1 MKCHVV
7 VTGASR
13 GIGFAVAHRFAQE
26 GHHLAIVAR
35 NAGDL
40 THAKEQLLSAGA
52 AAVHTVVADLSSPKQ
67 IAQSVTTIQ
76 SIFGQVHVLV
86 NNAGLFLGGTMMGE
100 PAGQFQH
107 LMNTNVL
114 SAYEMTRGLWT
125 QLQNTPRAHVFNMC
139 SIASITAYAAGG
151 SYSVA
156 KFALMGFS
164 KSLRLEGMTFGIRV
178 SAVLP
183 GATLTDS
190 WAGVDLPK
198 ERFMDPKDVAEAIYM
213 AFQINEH
220 TVMEEILLR
229 PMLGDI

>member
-35 NAGDL
+35 NSGDL
-40 THAKEQLLSAGA
+40 THTKEQLLSAGA
-52 AAVHTVVADLSSPKQ
+52 AAVHTVVADLSSPEE

-164 KSLRLEGMTFGIRV
+164 KSLRLEGMPFGIRV

>member
-13 GIGFAVAHRFAQE
+13 GIGFAVAHRFAKE

-52 AAVHTVVADLSSPKQ
+52 AAVHTVVADLSSPEQ

-164 KSLRLEGMTFGIRV
+164 KSLRLEGMPFGIRV

-198 ERFMDPKDVAEAIYM
+198 ERFMDPKDVAEAIFM

>member
-40 THAKEQLLSAGA
+40 TLAKERLLSAGA
-52 AAVHTVVADLSSPKQ
+52 AAVHTVVADLSSPEQ

-164 KSLRLEGMTFGIRV
+164 KSLRLEGMPFGIRV

-198 ERFMDPKDVAEAIYM
+198 ERFMDPKDVAEAIFM

>member
-52 AAVHTVVADLSSPKQ
+52 AAVHTVVADLSSPEQ

-164 KSLRLEGMTFGIRV
+164 KSLRLEGMPFGVRV

>member
-52 AAVHTVVADLSSPKQ
+52 AAVHTVVADLSSPEQ

-164 KSLRLEGMTFGIRV
+164 KSLRLEGMPFGIRV

-198 ERFMDPKDVAEAIYM
+198 ERFMDPKDVAEAIFM

>member
-52 AAVHTVVADLSSPKQ
+52 AAVHTIVADLSSPEQ

-164 KSLRLEGMTFGIRV
+164 KSLRLEGMPFGIRV

-198 ERFMDPKDVAEAIYM
+198 ERFMDPKDVAEAIFM

>member
-35 NAGDL
+35 NSGDL
-40 THAKEQLLSAGA
+40 TLAKEQLLSAGA
-52 AAVHTVVADLSSPKQ
+52 AAVHTVVADLSSPEQ

-164 KSLRLEGMTFGIRV
+164 KSLRLEGMPFGIRV